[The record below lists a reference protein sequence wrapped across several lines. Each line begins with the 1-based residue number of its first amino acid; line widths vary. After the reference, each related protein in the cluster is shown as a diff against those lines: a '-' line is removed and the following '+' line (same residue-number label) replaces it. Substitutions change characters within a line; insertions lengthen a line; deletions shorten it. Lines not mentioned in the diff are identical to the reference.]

1 MLKVNRRGG
10 FSDRNGIEP
19 LNTEIQLNS
28 LDERTRNVIIN
39 TIKSIYMYLYEGF
52 CWNSLEKQK
61 FNKYIIR
68 EVYCD
73 IVELNS
79 LYHENDVFKIITET
93 ILKDKYYNVLTVV
106 EAIAQYLNDFW
117 REKVSQR

>member
-1 MLKVNRRGG
+1 MLKVSRRGG

-39 TIKSIYMYLYEGF
+39 TIKSLYMYLYEGF
-52 CWNSLEKQK
+52 YWDSLEKQK

-73 IVELNS
+73 IVELNG
-79 LYHENDVFKIITET
+79 LYHEKDVFKIITET
-93 ILKDKYYNVLTVV
+93 ILKDKYYNSICKKDT
-106 EAIAQYLNDFW
+106 III
-117 REKVSQR
+117 